1 MSSRAVFAGLLRK
14 YRLQQAFFFETHY
27 STSEVE
33 QPAGGELSVRA
44 LKKFRDRQR
53 FRMSAK
59 HFSQN
64 QIVECGKKV
73 SVFRRTAIPALP
85 ILRICSEI
93 MLPRFAVPESLCSEI
108 TVCGIHWMVH
118 LVSSFS
124 CFLSSCCLSAA
135 RRDYGADA

>member
-1 MSSRAVFAGLLRK
+1 MTSREVSTGLLGK
-14 YRLQQAFFFETHY
+14 HRLQQAFFFKPHH
-27 STSEVE
+27 SASEVE
-33 QPAGGELSVRA
+33 QSAGGELSVRA

-53 FRMSAK
+53 FRLSAK

-64 QIVECGKKV
+64 QIVECRKKA
-73 SVFRRTAIPALP
+73 SIFRRTAIPALP
-85 ILRICSEI
+85 IRRMCSEI
-93 MLPRFAVPESLCSEI
+93 MFTRFAVPERLGAKI

-124 CFLSSCCLSAA
+124 CCLSAA